1 MEELLTPYY
10 QSQQDTVPCF
20 DTPAILLIKNGAYL
34 CLPVADAKIR
44 VHVNVLVSK
53 KNETKIIRRTVRIR
67 VFRVPWSQCGFAAR
81 ARLPTTAQPS

>member
-1 MEELLTPYY
+1 M
-10 QSQQDTVPCF
+10 PCF

-53 KNETKIIRRTVRIR
+53 KNEIKIIRLTVLLL
-67 VFRVPWSQCGFAAR
+67 VFEYFVFLGAQCGFAAR

>member
-1 MEELLTPYY
+1 M
-10 QSQQDTVPCF
+10 PCF

-53 KNETKIIRRTVRIR
+53 KSEIKIIRLTVLLL
-67 VFRVPWSQCGFAAR
+67 VFEYFVFLGAQCGFAAR